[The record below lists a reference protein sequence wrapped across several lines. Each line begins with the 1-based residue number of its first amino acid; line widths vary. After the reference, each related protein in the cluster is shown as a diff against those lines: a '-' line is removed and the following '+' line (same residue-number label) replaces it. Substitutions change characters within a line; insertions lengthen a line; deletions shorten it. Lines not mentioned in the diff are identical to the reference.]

1 MGKPT
6 GFMEFPRKKTPWR
19 DPVDRALDYYEIYV
33 PAEEGHL
40 KKQGARCMNCGVPFC
55 ESEHGCPIDNL
66 IPEWNDLVYK
76 GKWKEA
82 YERLTKTNNFPEFTG
97 RVCPAPCEG
106 ACVLGIN
113 EPAVTIKDIENSIID
128 RAFEEGWV
136 EERQPIK
143 STGKKIAIIGS
154 GPAGLTAADQLNKVG
169 HSVTVF
175 EREDRIG
182 GLLVYGIPNMK
193 LSKSLLGRRIKLL
206 ESQGI
211 VFKTSTN
218 IGIDVTADEL
228 QNTFDAVLIA
238 TGSTIPRDL
247 SIPGR
252 DAENIHFAMDF
263 LTQNTKSLLSS
274 SLSDG
279 DYIEA
284 KDKDVIVIGGGDTGT
299 DCIATAIRHGCK
311 NMVNMEIM
319 TKPPERRGPDNPW
332 PLWPNILRTDYGHE
346 ESEKRFGSDPRRFS
360 LLSKEFL
367 SKDGVVSGLK
377 TVDIEWTQEKEGKIQ
392 MKEIANTEKIWKAD
406 LVMLALGFMGP
417 EQEVLN
423 GFGVS
428 INTKGNIDSTYGGFS
443 TNIEGVF
450 AAGDAR
456 RGQSL
461 VVWAMNEGRGA
472 ALAIDRHLQGTSR
485 LSAPNL
491 KLGSLKT

>member
-332 PLWPNILRTDYGHE
+332 PFWPNILRTDYGHE

-377 TVDIEWTQEKEGKIQ
+377 TVDIEWTQEKGGKIQ

>member
-6 GFMEFPRKKTPWR
+6 GFMEYPRRKTPWR
-19 DPVDRALDYYEIYV
+19 DPVERALDYYEIYT
-33 PAEEGHL
+33 PAEEGQL
-40 KKQGARCMNCGVPFC
+40 KQQGARCMNCGVPFC
-55 ESEHGCPIDNL
+55 ESDHGCPIDNL
-66 IPEWNDLVYK
+66 IPEWNDLVFK

-136 EERQPIK
+136 KEQIQADA
-143 STGKKIAIIGS
+143 TNKKIAIIGS

-193 LSKSLLGRRIKLL
+193 LSKSLLKRRVNLL

-211 VFKTSTN
+211 EFRTN
-218 IGIDVTADEL
+218 INVGIDLSADEIKKEY
-228 QNTFDAVLIA
+228 DAVLIA
-238 TGSTIPRDL
+238 TGSTTPRDL
-247 SIPGR
+247 NIPGR
-252 DAENIHFAMDF
+252 ESNNIYFAMDF
-263 LTQNTKSLLSS
+263 LTQNTKSLLNS

-279 DYIEA
+279 NYIDA
-284 KDKDVIVIGGGDTGT
+284 KDRDVIVIGGGDTGT

-319 TKPPERRGPDNPW
+319 NKPPKRRSSDNPW
-332 PLWPNILRTDYGHE
+332 PLWPNILRADYGHE
-346 ESEKRFGSDPRRFS
+346 ESEKRFGSDPRKFS

-367 SKDGVVSGLK
+367 SEDGFVKGLK
-377 TVDIEWTQEKEGKIQ
+377 TIEIEWLQDEDGKMK

-406 LVMLALGFMGP
+406 LILLALGFVGP
-417 EQEVLN
+417 EKNILDNFGISLN
-423 GFGVS
+423 
-428 INTKGNIDSTYGGFS
+428 KEHNIESAYREFT
-443 TNIEGVF
+443 TNVEGVF
-450 AAGDAR
+450 SAGDAR

-472 ALAIDRHLQGTSR
+472 ALQIDRYLQGKSK
-485 LSAPNL
+485 LSAPML
-491 KLGSLKT
+491 KLGSLRD

>member
-1 MGKPT
+1 MGKST
-6 GFMEFPRKKTPWR
+6 GFMEYPRRKTPWR
-19 DPVDRALDYYEIYV
+19 DAVDRALDYYEIYT
-33 PAEEGHL
+33 PAEEEHL

-113 EPAVTIKDIENSIID
+113 EPAVTIKDIENAIID

-136 EERQPIK
+136 SERKPIK
-143 STGKKIAIIGS
+143 GTGKKIAIIGS
-154 GPAGLTAADQLNKVG
+154 GPAGLTAADQLNKAG

-193 LSKSLLGRRIKLL
+193 LSKSLLDRRVRLL

-211 VFKTSTN
+211 KFKTKTN
-218 IGIDVTADEL
+218 IGKDISANEL
-228 QNTFDAVLIA
+228 RQSYDSTLIA

-247 SIPGR
+247 DIKGR
-252 DAENIHFAMDF
+252 NSENIHFAMDF
-263 LTQNTKSLLSS
+263 LTQNTKSLLNS

-279 DYIEA
+279 NYIDA
-284 KDKDVIVIGGGDTGT
+284 KDKNVIVIGGGDTGT

-319 TKPPERRGPDNPW
+319 NKPPKRRSSNNPW
-332 PLWPNILRTDYGHE
+332 PLWPNILRVDYGHE

-367 SKDGVVSGLK
+367 SEDGLVTGLT
-377 TVDIEWTQEKEGKIQ
+377 TVEIEWAQGNDGKMQ
-392 MKEIANTEKIWKAD
+392 MKEVANSEKTWEAD
-406 LVMLALGFMGP
+406 LVLLALGFIGP

-423 GFGVS
+423 DFEVL
-428 INTKGNIDSTYGGFS
+428 TDARGNIGSTYGEFS

-472 ALAIDRHLQGTSR
+472 ALAIDRYLEGSSR
-485 LSAPNL
+485 LSAPSL

>member
-6 GFMEFPRKKTPWR
+6 GFMEYPRRKTPWR
-19 DPVDRALDYYEIYV
+19 DPVERALDYYEIYT
-33 PAEEGHL
+33 PAEEDQL
-40 KKQGARCMNCGVPFC
+40 KQQGARCMNCGVPFC
-55 ESEHGCPIDNL
+55 ESDHGCPIDNL
-66 IPEWNDLVYK
+66 IPEWNDLVFK

-136 EERQPIK
+136 KEQIQADA
-143 STGKKIAIIGS
+143 TNKKIAIIGS

-193 LSKSLLGRRIKLL
+193 LSKSLLKRRVNLL

-211 VFKTSTN
+211 EFRTN
-218 IGIDVTADEL
+218 INVGIDLSADEIKKEY
-228 QNTFDAVLIA
+228 DAVLIA
-238 TGSTIPRDL
+238 TGSTTPRDL
-247 SIPGR
+247 NIPGR
-252 DAENIHFAMDF
+252 ESNNIYFAMDF
-263 LTQNTKSLLSS
+263 LTQNTKSLLNS

-279 DYIEA
+279 NYIDA
-284 KDKDVIVIGGGDTGT
+284 KDRDVIVIGGGDTGT

-319 TKPPERRGPDNPW
+319 SKPPKRRNPDNPW
-332 PLWPNILRTDYGHE
+332 PLWPNILRADYGHE
-346 ESEKRFGSDPRRFS
+346 ESEKRFGSDPRKFS

-367 SKDGVVSGLK
+367 SEDGFVKGLK
-377 TVDIEWTQEKEGKIQ
+377 TVEIEWLQDEDGKMK

-406 LVMLALGFMGP
+406 LILLALGFVGP
-417 EQEVLN
+417 EKNILDNFGISLN
-423 GFGVS
+423 
-428 INTKGNIDSTYGGFS
+428 KEHNIESAYGEFT
-443 TNIEGVF
+443 TNVEGVF
-450 AAGDAR
+450 SAGDAR

-472 ALAIDRHLQGTSR
+472 ALQIDRYLQGKSR
-485 LSAPNL
+485 LSAPML
-491 KLGSLKT
+491 KLGSLRD